1 MCMIVCICVLT
12 ILKGVGIVHVCLS
25 LAAAILTYFDCCIPT
40 PRDLWCTYR
49 KQAASVAI
57 LSLRKIGIVNVT

>member
-25 LAAAILTYFDCCIPT
+25 LAAAILVEVLSIVSDHLNCALWFVPFPYWYFLFPVLCV
-40 PRDLWCTYR
+40 Y
-49 KQAASVAI
+49 
-57 LSLRKIGIVNVT
+57 